1 MIANKTL
8 TIGNVSVE
16 CDRSFVSPT
25 SAHVSDGVA
34 AASHKNHRHVEAF
47 QKTNTF
53 SVAWIGRMIR
63 ERLSI
68 YEL

>member
-16 CDRSFVSPT
+16 CNCSFVSPT

-47 QKTNTF
+47 QEANTF
-53 SVAWIGRMIR
+53 AVA
-63 ERLSI
+63 
-68 YEL
+68 